1 MHTVICHYLDNDM
14 VEIRRSL
21 IIGSLVPLL
30 FLLVWDAITL
40 GPVNQH
46 LLSSNTAIVET
57 FSLLAV
63 GTSMI
68 GTLLGFSL
76 FFQEQL
82 KHKLV
87 GKKKLS
93 FSSIAIAVIPSLL
106 LSAALPDA
114 FSVATDIAGGYC
126 MTILYG
132 ILPPA
137 MAWFLLQFNNVK
149 DDHNEDAPFFN
160 HNPTALLG
168 IGLFASALVLDQL
181 LQHL

>member
-1 MHTVICHYLDNDM
+1 MG
-14 VEIRRSL
+14 EIRRSL
-21 IIGSLVPLL
+21 IVGSLVPLL
-30 FLLVWDAITL
+30 SLLVWDAITL
-40 GPVNQH
+40 GPVDQN
-46 LLSSNTAIVET
+46 LLSSNTSYIAMVET

-68 GTLLGFSL
+68 GTLIGFSL
-76 FFQEQL
+76 FFQEQF

-93 FSSIAIAVIPSLL
+93 FNSIATAIIPSLL

-137 MAWFLLQFNNVK
+137 MAWSFMQFDNVK
-149 DDHNEDAPFFN
+149 DHHHEDASFFN